1 MSSGGDVK
9 DFRALNV
16 PFRRHSER
24 LVKQSVIS
32 VHVACPSKIMSLTM
46 TVPMS
51 GEQDSNLQPLASKT
65 SKQPPLS
72 PQMCSTVRDVDPRD
86 SQENPPH
93 NSTATDYF
101 MPAHKKSIPFSR
113 DASLSFY
120 ASWFSQVTNTSH
132 ITNLFGLSSEGRLM
146 SDMECLKFMGL
157 FFN

>member
-1 MSSGGDVK
+1 
-9 DFRALNV
+9 
-16 PFRRHSER
+16 
-24 LVKQSVIS
+24 
-32 VHVACPSKIMSLTM
+32 M
-46 TVPMS
+46 TIPLS

-120 ASWFSQVTNTSH
+120 AS
-132 ITNLFGLSSEGRLM
+132 
-146 SDMECLKFMGL
+146 
-157 FFN
+157 